1 MSDEKHVDEKHV
13 DFGSSSVV
21 SPAADAKK
29 AALPKAPQVK
39 PKDVTLSE
47 PILQKVNMFF
57 KKLDSDG
64 NGSIS
69 REEALA
75 FWKKNFARLNAS
87 AMFKEVDQDGNGG
100 GGAFAFAVGFA
111 PPMKLNRFGF
121 GFGAA
126 MTRREASLS
135 ESVVRSSVSH
145 LTTTSSAPSSTTVP
159 RYTP

>member
-1 MSDEKHVDEKHV
+1 MSDEKHGDEKHV

-87 AMFKEVDQDGNGG
+87 AMFKEVDQDGNGEVDVDEWILFWKNVIAHG
-100 GGAFAFAVGFA
+100 YDEDELIEEIDMMMEGDAWVDFDDG
-111 PPMKLNRFGF
+111 RQ
-121 GFGAA
+121 
-126 MTRREASLS
+126 T
-135 ESVVRSSVSH
+135 
-145 LTTTSSAPSSTTVP
+145 
-159 RYTP
+159 